1 MKWRESRVAR
11 NASHVSSE
19 ARRASLTPCSHRCAT
34 IDLSA
39 SRLFQGDYAA
49 ARKGK
54 KVNKKRVKNVKGKLA
69 KSAKTLKRAESEAK
83 TARKEADELKKK
95 SVAAREKLAKESAIA
110 VAVDAKQVELETD
123 LRAK

>member
-1 MKWRESRVAR
+1 M
-11 NASHVSSE
+11 
-19 ARRASLTPCSHRCAT
+19 
-34 IDLSA
+34 
-39 SRLFQGDYAA
+39 
-49 ARKGK
+49 
-54 KVNKKRVKNVKGKLA
+54 KGKLA

-95 SVAAREKLAKESAIA
+95 SAAAREKLAKESAIA